1 MNLDNKDFNIDIFT
15 KNYHSQVKKLEDNLY
30 LTFRTHCYHKD
41 FSHIETFGNNWV
53 LIYSDLKDQTGILK
67 TPTKSI
73 SLTGKIAIYI
83 PAFYIVEWQL
93 PEGTYQWHCLS
104 SSLTTNFPTDLL
116 ILKPTDFDSLN
127 TTENILNFLMT
138 AEIVNSYSELELKSK
153 LAFEVKKLIEKDYK
167 SELKLSRLSESMPY
181 HRIYMSREFKKVFN
195 ISMVEY
201 RHQLRIYEALKQ
213 MNLGH
218 SLTDA
223 IFMSGYSSINQFISY
238 FKKYF
243 LTTPSDYN
251 FNKINRRQKRLQ
263 SLVYIDP
270 N

>member
-1 MNLDNKDFNIDIFT
+1 MNFDKDFNIDIFT

-30 LTFRTHCYHKD
+30 HTYRTHCYHKD
-41 FSHIETFGNNWV
+41 FSHVETFGNNWV
-53 LIYSDLKDQTGILK
+53 LFYSDLKDQTGLLK

-73 SLTGKIAIYI
+73 SLTGKTIIYI

-93 PEGTYQWHCLS
+93 PEGTYQWHCMS
-104 SSLTTNFPTDLL
+104 SSLTTGFPKELL
-116 ILKPTDFDSLN
+116 ILSPVDFDSLN
-127 TTENILNFLMT
+127 TKENILNFLT
-138 AEIVNSYSELELKSK
+138 TGQIINRYSESEIKSK
-153 LAFEVKKLIEKDYK
+153 LALEIKKLIALDYK
-167 SELKLSRLSESMPY
+167 SELKLSRLSETMTY
-181 HRIYMSREFKKVFN
+181 HRIHLSREFKKVFN

-223 IFMSGYSSINQFISY
+223 IFLSGYSSLNQFIGY

-251 FNKINRRQKRLQ
+251 FNKISKRQKNTRP
-263 SLVYIDP
+263 LVQI
-270 N
+270 NSN